1 MKSTSP
7 QTVRLQDYKAPSY
20 WVSTID
26 LTFELGDEFTEVTAR
41 TNLHRNP
48 DGPGGPIFLDGRK
61 MELRSVSLNGK
72 RLSASE
78 YSLGEENLSI
88 PNPPSGELNL
98 EIVTRIK
105 PQENLTL
112 EGLYKSQGMFCTQ
125 CEAQGFRTITY
136 YPDRPDVM
144 AIYTTTIIADKA
156 RYPVLLSNGNLIE
169 KQDLEGGRHMAKW
182 NDPHKKPSYL
192 YALVAGDLGVTT
204 DHYTTRSGRRVK
216 LEIYTDKGNESRT
229 AHAMT
234 SLKKS
239 MKWDEDTFGLEY
251 DLDIFMI
258 VAVDDFNFGAMENKG
273 LNIFNSSYVL
283 ADAATATDADYE
295 NIEGVVAHEY
305 FHNWTGNRVTCR
317 DWFQLSLKEGLTV
330 FRDQEFSSDMGSRAV
345 CRIDNVN
352 RLRMFQFAEDAG
364 PMAHPIR
371 PSSYI
376 EINNFYTATVYEKGA
391 EVIRMIATI
400 LGPAGFRRGMDK
412 YFELFDGQA
421 VTTEDFVRAM
431 ELANKIDLRQFRE
444 TWYEQSGTPEVAV
457 SGLWDEKAGKYVLSV
472 KQSCPATPG
481 QPALGSGAAG
491 AKQAF
496 HIPLDVALLD
506 SETGKPLARQLLQV
520 RKESED
526 FSFEAP
532 TKPVPSLLRNFSA
545 PVKLKFDYSQQ
556 DLLFLLGKD
565 SDPFARWEA
574 GQTLALETMR
584 ELIGKHAAGKELS
597 VEEEYLEILG
607 KLATDVTADA
617 AFRAQ
622 VLDLPEEGYVGMQ
635 QDTILV
641 DSVYAAREFL
651 LDRIASHNEDRFLE
665 IFRGLTSDEAYRFD
679 SHQVGKRALKKKVL
693 HYLTRT
699 GKKEYLGEALRLLK
713 SANNMTDEISG
724 LSALVNRD
732 CGEREEALHHFYQKW
747 SKEALV
753 MNKWLSMQAISGL
766 PGGLDRVK
774 RIMNDPVFN
783 INNPNKV
790 ASLLLTFGKF
800 NVRQFHA
807 LDGAAYKFFADL
819 VLDID
824 TRNPSLAARTVSLF
838 NQWKRF
844 DKERQALM
852 RAELD
857 RIVGKAGISAGVFE
871 IASKAIS

>member
-1 MKSTSP
+1 MKTSAP
-7 QTVRLQDYKAPSY
+7 QTIRLEDYKPPAY

-26 LTFELGDEFTEVTAR
+26 LTFELGDDHTDVTAR
-41 TNLHRNP
+41 TNLHRNN
-48 DGPGGPIFLDGRK
+48 DGPGGPLVLDGRK
-61 MELRSVSLNGK
+61 MELRSVRLNGK
-72 RLSASE
+72 DLPASD
-78 YSLGEENLSI
+78 YAVGEESLTI
-88 PNPPSGELNL
+88 LNPPSGELNL

-112 EGLYKSQGMFCTQ
+112 EGLYKSKGMFCTQ

-144 AIYTTTIIADKA
+144 AIFTTTIIADKA
-156 RYPVLLSNGNLIE
+156 KYPVLLSNGNLLE
-169 KQDLEGGRHMAKW
+169 KADLGGGRHSAKW
-182 NDPHKKPSYL
+182 NDPHKKPAYL
-192 YALVAGDLGVTT
+192 YALVAGDLAHIE

-216 LEIYTDKGNESRT
+216 LEIYTDKGNEGRT

-283 ADAATATDADYE
+283 ADSLTATDTDYE
-295 NIEGVVAHEY
+295 NIEAVVAHEY

-330 FRDQEFSSDMGSRAV
+330 YRDQEFSSDMGSRAV

-391 EVIRMIATI
+391 EVIRMIATL
-400 LGPAGFRRGMDK
+400 LGPVGFRRGMDK

-431 ELANKIDLRQFRE
+431 ELANKANLRQFRE
-444 TWYEQSGTPEVAV
+444 TWYEQAGTPELSV
-457 SGLWDEKAGKYVLSV
+457 SGKWDEKARKYVLSV
-472 KQSCPATPG
+472 SQSCAPTPG
-481 QPALGSGAAG
+481 QPA
-491 AKQAF
+491 KRPF
-496 HIPLDVALLD
+496 HIPFDVALLD

-520 RKESED
+520 TKERED
-526 FSFEAP
+526 FTFEAP
-532 TKPVPSLLRNFSA
+532 TRPVPSLLRNFSA
-545 PVKLKFDYSQQ
+545 PVKLKYDYSKA

-574 GQTLALETMR
+574 GQTLALATMK
-584 ELIGKHAAGKELS
+584 ELIGLHAAGKPL
-597 VEEEYLEILG
+597 VVDGEYLEILG
-607 KLATDVTADA
+607 RLATDVTIDA

-622 VLDLPEEGYVGMQ
+622 VLELPEEGYVGMQ
-635 QDTILV
+635 QETIMV

-651 LDRIASHNEDRFLE
+651 LDQIATHNEKRFLE
-665 IFRGLTSDEAYRFD
+665 LYKGLATEEPYRFD
-679 SHQVGKRALKKKVL
+679 SRQVAKRALKKRAL

-699 GKKEYLGEALRLLK
+699 GRKEHLEEALRLVK
-713 SANNMTDEISG
+713 GANNMTDEIG
-724 LSALVNRD
+724 ALGALVHRE
-732 CGEREEALHHFYQKW
+732 CGEREEGLHHFYQKW
-747 SKEALV
+747 NKEALV
-753 MNKWLSMQAISGL
+753 MNKWLSMQAISDV
-766 PGGLDRVK
+766 PGGLERVQ

-824 TRNPSLAARTVSLF
+824 TRNPSLASRSVSLF

-844 DKERQALM
+844 DPKRQAMM
-852 RAELD
+852 RKELE
-857 RIVGKAGISAGVFE
+857 RIVARPGISAGVFE

>member
-1 MKSTSP
+1 MKTSAP
-7 QTVRLQDYKAPSY
+7 QTIRLEDYKPPAY

-26 LTFELGDEFTEVTAR
+26 LTFDLGDDHTDVTAR
-41 TNLHRNP
+41 TNLHRNN
-48 DGPGGPIFLDGRK
+48 DGPGGPLVLDGRK
-61 MELRSVSLNGK
+61 MELRSVRLNGK
-72 RLSASE
+72 ELSASD
-78 YSLGEENLSI
+78 YAVGEESLTI
-88 PNPPSGELNL
+88 LNPPSGELNL
-98 EIVTRIK
+98 EIVTRLK

-112 EGLYKSQGMFCTQ
+112 EGLYKSKGMFCTQ

-144 AIYTTTIIADKA
+144 AIFTTTIIADKA
-156 RYPVLLSNGNLIE
+156 KYPVLLSNGNLLE
-169 KQDLEGGRHMAKW
+169 KADLGGGRHSAKW
-182 NDPHKKPSYL
+182 NDPHKKPAYL
-192 YALVAGDLGVTT
+192 YALVAGDLAHIE

-216 LEIYTDKGNESRT
+216 LEIYTDKGNEGRT

-283 ADAATATDADYE
+283 ADSSTATDTDYE

-330 FRDQEFSSDMGSRAV
+330 YRDQEFSADMGSRAV

-400 LGPAGFRRGMDK
+400 LGPVGFRRGMDK
-412 YFELFDGQA
+412 YFELYDGQA

-431 ELANKIDLRQFRE
+431 ELANKADLRQFRE
-444 TWYEQSGTPEVAV
+444 TWYEQAGTPELTV
-457 SGLWDEKAGKYVLSV
+457 SGRWDAAAKKYVMSV
-472 KQSCPATPG
+472 KQGCAPTPG
-481 QPALGSGAAG
+481 QPV
-491 AKQAF
+491 KKPF
-496 HIPLDVALLD
+496 HIPFEVALLD

-520 RKESED
+520 KKEGEEFTFD
-526 FSFEAP
+526 AP
-532 TKPVPSLLRNFSA
+532 SQPVPSLLRNFSA
-545 PVKLKFDYSQQ
+545 PVKLKYDYTKQE
-556 DLLFLLGKD
+556 LLFLLAKD

-574 GQTLALETMR
+574 GQTLALETMKD
-584 ELIGKHAAGKELS
+584 LIGKHAAGKALA
-597 VEEEYLEILG
+597 VDEEYLEILG
-607 KLATDVTADA
+607 RIATDVSIDA

-622 VLDLPEEGYVGMQ
+622 VLELPEEGYVGMQ
-635 QDTILV
+635 QPTIHV

-651 LDRIASHNEDRFLE
+651 LDRIAAHNESRFLE
-665 IFRGLTSDEAYRFD
+665 IYRGLESREPYRFD
-679 SHQVGKRALKKKVL
+679 SRQVARRSLKKRVIS
-693 HYLTRT
+693 YLTRT
-699 GKKEYLGEALRLLK
+699 GKADHLQEALRLLK
-713 SANNMTDEISG
+713 GANNMTDEMSG
-724 LSALVNRD
+724 LGALVHRD

-747 SKEALV
+747 NKEPLV
-753 MNKWLSMQAISGL
+753 MNKWLSMQAVSDV
-766 PGGLDRVK
+766 PGGLE
-774 RIMNDPVFN
+774 RIRRLMNDPVFN

-790 ASLLLTFGKF
+790 ASLLFTFGKF
-800 NVRQFHA
+800 NLRQFHSP
-807 LDGAAYKFFADL
+807 DGSAYTFFADL

-824 TRNPSLAARTVSLF
+824 TRNPSLAARHVSLF

-844 DKERQALM
+844 DPARQALM
-852 RAELD
+852 RKELE
-857 RIVGKAGISAGVFE
+857 RIVASPRISAGVFE

>member
-1 MKSTSP
+1 MKTPAP
-7 QTVRLQDYKAPSY
+7 QTIRLQDYKAPSY

-26 LTFELGDEFTEVTAR
+26 LSFELGDEFTEVTAR
-41 TNLHRNP
+41 TNLHRNS
-48 DGPGGPIFLDGRK
+48 DGPGGPLVLDGRK
-61 MELRSVSLNGK
+61 MELRSIRLNGK
-72 RLSASE
+72 TLTTAD
-78 YSLGEENLSI
+78 YTAGEESLSI
-88 PNPPSGELNL
+88 LNPPSGELNL
-98 EIVTRIK
+98 EIITRIK

-112 EGLYKSQGMFCTQ
+112 EGLYKSKGMFCTQ

-144 AIYTTTIIADKA
+144 AIFTTTIIADKA

-169 KQDLEGGRHMAKW
+169 KTDLGDGRHLAKW
-182 NDPHKKPSYL
+182 NDPHKKPAYL
-192 YALVAGDLGVTT
+192 YALVAGDLAHIE

-216 LEIYTDKGNESRT
+216 LEIYTDKGNEKRT
-229 AHAMT
+229 EHAMT

-239 MKWDEDTFGLEY
+239 MKWDEDTYGLEY

-283 ADAATATDADYE
+283 ADSLTATDTDYE
-295 NIEGVVAHEY
+295 NIEAVVAHEY

-330 FRDQEFSSDMGSRAV
+330 YRDQEFSSDMGSRAV

-391 EVIRMIATI
+391 EVIRMIATL
-400 LGPAGFRRGMDK
+400 LGPVGFRRGMDK

-431 ELANKIDLRQFRE
+431 ELANKANLRQFRE
-444 TWYEQSGTPEVAV
+444 TWYEQAGTPELSV
-457 SGLWDEKAGKYVLSV
+457 SGKWDEKARKYVLSV
-472 KQSCPATPG
+472 SQSCAPTPG
-481 QPALGSGAAG
+481 QPA
-491 AKQAF
+491 KRPF
-496 HIPLDVALLD
+496 HIPFDVALLD

-520 RKESED
+520 TKERED
-526 FSFEAP
+526 FTFEAP
-532 TKPVPSLLRNFSA
+532 TRPVPSLLRNFSA
-545 PVKLKFDYSQQ
+545 PVKLKYDYSKA

-574 GQTLALETMR
+574 GQTLALATMK
-584 ELIGKHAAGKELS
+584 ELIGLHAAGKPL
-597 VEEEYLEILG
+597 VVDGEYLEILG
-607 KLATDVTADA
+607 RLATDVTIDA

-622 VLDLPEEGYVGMQ
+622 VLELPEEGYVGMQ
-635 QDTILV
+635 QETIMV

-651 LDRIASHNEDRFLE
+651 LDQIATHNEKRFLE
-665 IFRGLTSDEAYRFD
+665 LYKGLATEEPYRFD
-679 SHQVGKRALKKKVL
+679 SRQVAKRALKKRAL

-699 GKKEYLGEALRLLK
+699 GRKEHLEEALRLVK
-713 SANNMTDEISG
+713 GANNMTDEIG
-724 LSALVNRD
+724 ALGALVHRE
-732 CGEREEALHHFYQKW
+732 CGEREEGLHHFYQKW
-747 SKEALV
+747 NKEALV
-753 MNKWLSMQAISGL
+753 MNKWLSMQAISDV
-766 PGGLDRVK
+766 PGGLERVQ

-824 TRNPSLAARTVSLF
+824 TRNPSLASRSVSLF

-844 DKERQALM
+844 DPKRQAMM
-852 RAELD
+852 RKELE
-857 RIVGKAGISAGVFE
+857 RIVARPGISAGVFE